1 VSETVSSI
9 KLTPPLCLI
18 TLLVEG
24 KLFEHQRDAFFIEI
38 PNIPLSHQ
46 FLKFITALD
55 HLEENN
61 RDLVFFEVS

>member
-1 VSETVSSI
+1 LKENYLSI
-9 KLTPPLCLI
+9 NAML
-18 TLLVEG
+18 
-24 KLFEHQRDAFFIEI
+24 FFIEI